1 MDLELTGKRAIVIGA
16 SRGLGAAIAQELSDE
31 GAQVLGV
38 SRSGG
43 DGTDALDWPM
53 LAADLASPDAARII
67 ADHAQEMLGGVD
79 ILVNNCGGPAPSAAH
94 ETDAAQLLAAVQPM
108 LLTITELT
116 RMVLPSMRAAGF
128 GRILTVTSAG
138 VREPIP
144 GLALSN
150 TLRSAVHAWMKT
162 LAKEVAA
169 DGVTVN
175 MLMPGQIDT
184 DRLRS
189 LHTSFAERVGI
200 KPEEMMAKAAEN
212 IPMGRFGTPREFG
225 AAAAFLAS
233 PRASYLTGLEMPVDG
248 GFLKS

>member
-1 MDLELTGKRAIVIGA
+1 MDLELTGKRAVVIGA
-16 SRGLGAAIAQELSDE
+16 SRGLGAAIARELADE
-31 GAQVLGV
+31 GASVMGV
-38 SRSGG
+38 SRTPSG
-43 DGTDALDWPM
+43 TCDWPM
-53 LAADLASPDAARII
+53 LAADLASPDAARAI
-67 ADHAQEMLGGVD
+67 AAQAKNLLGGVD
-79 ILVNNCGGPAPSAAH
+79 ILVNNCGGPAPSAAQD
-94 ETDAAQLLAAVQPM
+94 TDAAQLLAAVQPM

-116 RMVLPSMRAAGF
+116 RAVLPQMREAGF

-169 DGVTVN
+169 DGITVN

-189 LHTSFAERVGI
+189 LHSNFAERMGI
-200 KPEEMMAKAAEN
+200 EPEAMMAKAAEG
-212 IPMGRFGTPREFG
+212 IPMGRFGEPREFG
-225 AAAAFLAS
+225 AVAAFLAS
-233 PRASYLTGLEMPVDG
+233 PRASYVTGLEVPIDG

>member
-1 MDLELTGKRAIVIGA
+1 MDLELTGKRALVIGA
-16 SRGLGAAIAQELSDE
+16 SRGLGAAIAQELRAE
-31 GAQVLGV
+31 GAEVLGV
-38 SRSGG
+38 SRTP
-43 DGTDALDWPM
+43 TDAPDYPM
-53 LAADLASPDAARII
+53 IAADLASPDAAQNI
-67 ADHAQEMLGGVD
+67 AEAVQERMGSVD
-79 ILVNNCGGPAPSAAH
+79 ILVNNCGGPAPSGAQD
-94 ETDAAQLLAAVQPM
+94 TDAAMLLAAVQPM
-108 LLTITELT
+108 LLSITELT
-116 RMVLPSMRAAGF
+116 RALLPAMRSAGF
-128 GRILTVTSAG
+128 GRIMTVTSAG
-138 VREPIP
+138 VREPIA

-189 LHTSFAERVGI
+189 LHGAFAQRMGVE
-200 KPEEMMAKAAEN
+200 PETMMAKAAEG

-225 AAAAFLAS
+225 AVAAFLAS
-233 PRASYLTGLEMPVDG
+233 PRASYVTGLEVPVDG

>member
-1 MDLELTGKRAIVIGA
+1 MDLELAGKRAVVIGA

-38 SRSGG
+38 SRSAAV
-43 DGTDALDWPM
+43 DLPWPM
-53 LAADLASPDAARII
+53 FAADLASPDAAQAI
-67 ADHAQEMLGGVD
+67 ADHAQRLLGGVD

-116 RMVLPSMRAAGF
+116 RMVLPAMREAGF

-162 LAKEVAA
+162 LSKEVAA
-169 DGVTVN
+169 GGVTVN

-189 LHTSFAERVGI
+189 LHSSFAEQMGI
-200 KPEEMMAKAAEN
+200 QPAAMMAKAAEG
-212 IPMGRFGTPREFG
+212 IPIGRFGEPREFG
-225 AAAAFLAS
+225 AVAAFLAS
-233 PRASYLTGLEMPVDG
+233 PRASYVTGLEVPVDG

>member
-1 MDLELTGKRAIVIGA
+1 MDLALSGKRAVVLGA
-16 SRGLGAAIAQELSDE
+16 SRGLGAAIASELAKE

-43 DGTDALDWPM
+43 DHADWPSIALD
-53 LAADLASPDAARII
+53 LSAPDAANQI
-67 ADHAQEMLGGVD
+67 ADEVQKQLGGVD
-79 ILVNNCGGPAPSAAH
+79 ILVNNCGGPPPSAAH
-94 ETDAAQLLAAVQPM
+94 ETNAAAMMEAVQPM

-116 RMVLPSMRAAGF
+116 RLLLPAMREAGF
-128 GRILTVTSAG
+128 GRILTITSAG

-150 TLRSAVHAWMKT
+150 TLRSAVHGWMKT

-169 DGVTVN
+169 DGITVN

-189 LHTSFAERVGI
+189 LHSARAQQMGI
-200 KPEEMMAKAAEN
+200 EPEAMMEMAISG
-212 IPMGRFGTPREFG
+212 IPAGRFGRPEEFG
-225 AAAAFLAS
+225 AVAAFLAS
-233 PRASYLTGLEMPVDG
+233 PRASYVTGLEIPIDG
-248 GFLKS
+248 GMLKS